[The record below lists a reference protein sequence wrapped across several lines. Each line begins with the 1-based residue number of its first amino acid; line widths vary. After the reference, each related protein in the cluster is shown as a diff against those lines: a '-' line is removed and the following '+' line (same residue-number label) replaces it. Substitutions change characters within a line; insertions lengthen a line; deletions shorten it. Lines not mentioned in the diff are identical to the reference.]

1 MRVAIC
7 ALVAVLALG
16 ASTAS
21 AGGRK
26 HDWELGGYGG
36 YGWLDE
42 YAPVLP
48 KNDKLFGGRLGYFVS
63 RHWSFEVS
71 GQRILSE
78 RDTVGESKVN
88 LDALRGNVLYNFNA
102 DGSVRPFLTI
112 GLGWEKFDPV
122 DLQQYESK
130 QAGFN
135 AGAGVRVFF
144 NEHVGMRVDGRFVHY
159 KADKVGDTAHD
170 YEANAGLSVYFGG
183 RNGGEESA
191 ELETSAPP
199 PPPNGAP
206 TVSCSADHD
215 EILPG
220 ATATITATA
229 SDPDGDPLTYEWTTS
244 AGHVVGTGNSV
255 TLDFTGATGPTSSSV
270 TVRVSDGHGHT
281 ATCSSDVRLA
291 AAPPP
296 PTPEAISC
304 LAGGFPRNAARL
316 TNVDKACLDDV
327 VQRLR
332 SDPRAHVVVIG
343 YSDSHE
349 TSRLVAQQRADAVK
363 DYCVAAGIETARIT
377 TRSGGS
383 SHPAATGTDMAS
395 LAQNRRVMVWF
406 VPEGAREPA
415 DQ

>member
-1 MRVAIC
+1 MRVAMC
-7 ALVAVLALG
+7 ALVAALVLG
-16 ASTAS
+16 AGSAS
-21 AGGRK
+21 AGGNK
-26 HDWELGGYGG
+26 GDVEIGGYAG

-42 YAPVLP
+42 YRPVFP
-48 KNDKLFGGRLGYFVS
+48 KDHLMYGGRLGVFLS

-71 GQRILSE
+71 AQRIASE
-78 RDTVGESKVN
+78 RDTIGDSKVN
-88 LDALRGNVLYNFNA
+88 LDALRGNLLFNFDA
-102 DGSVRPFLTI
+102 EGMVRPFLTV
-112 GLGWEKFDPV
+112 GVGSEKFDPE
-122 DLQQYESK
+122 DLGMFESK
-130 QAGFN
+130 DLGWNVGGGLRLFPN
-135 AGAGVRVFF
+135 D
-144 NEHVGMRVDGRFVHY
+144 HVCLRLDGRYVMVHND
-159 KADKVGDTAHD
+159 AFDENENDV
-170 YEANAGLSVYFGG
+170 EANAGLSFLFGG
-183 RNGGEESA
+183 HHRNGEESS
-191 ELETSAPP
+191 ELESAA

-406 VPEGAREPA
+406 VPEGAQEPA

>member
-1 MRVAIC
+1 MRVAMC
-7 ALVAVLALG
+7 ALVAALVLG
-16 ASTAS
+16 AGSAS
-21 AGGRK
+21 AGGNK
-26 HDWELGGYGG
+26 GDVEIGGYAG

-42 YAPVLP
+42 YRPVFP
-48 KNDKLFGGRLGYFVS
+48 KDHLMYGGRLGVFLS

-71 GQRILSE
+71 AQRIASE
-78 RDTVGESKVN
+78 RDTIGDSKVN
-88 LDALRGNVLYNFNA
+88 LDALRGNLLFNFDA
-102 DGSVRPFLTI
+102 EGMVRPFLTV
-112 GLGWEKFDPV
+112 GVGSEKFDPE
-122 DLQQYESK
+122 DLGMFESK
-130 QAGFN
+130 DLGWNVGGGLRLFPN
-135 AGAGVRVFF
+135 D
-144 NEHVGMRVDGRFVHY
+144 HVCLRLDGRYVMVHND
-159 KADKVGDTAHD
+159 AFDENENDV
-170 YEANAGLSVYFGG
+170 EANAGLSFLFGG
-183 RNGGEESA
+183 HHRNGEESS
-191 ELETSAPP
+191 ELESAA
-199 PPPNGAP
+199 PPNGAP

-406 VPEGAREPA
+406 VPEGAQEPA